1 MSGKISLFSEI
12 KERCNGSI
20 TLGDK
25 GKCKILGVG
34 KIGKNPSKTIDNV
47 YLVEGLKFNLLS
59 VSQLCD
65 KVNEVIFDKE
75 KCVVKNPNTG
85 DTFLT
90 AFRNDNVYALH
101 TNKIAAQNFKCLKAI
116 TDNPKLWHR
125 RLGHINTH
133 TMQKLVNKDLVKGLP
148 ALDYRQSPICDA
160 CIKGKQVRS

>member
-34 KIGKNPSKTIDNV
+34 KVGKNPSKTIDNV

-65 KVNEVIFDKE
+65 KGNQVIFDKE

-85 DTFLT
+85 DTFIT
-90 AFRNDNVYALH
+90 ALRHDNVYALN
-101 TNKIAAQNFKCLKAI
+101 TNEIAAQNFKCLKAI
-116 TDNPKLWHR
+116 TDDPKLWHK
-125 RLGHINTH
+125 RLGHINIH
-133 TMQKLVNKDLVKGLP
+133 TMHELVSKIWLRDFQPLTTSTILHVMYALEVNK
-148 ALDYRQSPICDA
+148 
-160 CIKGKQVRS
+160 